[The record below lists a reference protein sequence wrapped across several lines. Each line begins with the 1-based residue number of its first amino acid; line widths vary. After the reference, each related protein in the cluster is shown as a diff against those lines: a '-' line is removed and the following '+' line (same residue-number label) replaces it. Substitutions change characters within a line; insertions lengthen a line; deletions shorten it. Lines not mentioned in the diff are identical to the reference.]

1 MDWYIVAAGVVGIFV
16 LYKLATARTRKAA
29 NTVAG
34 SLGVNRH
41 FVDQMLGAMGA
52 ERGKM
57 FVSTIASW
65 GDKENHGAY
74 TFVVYQIM
82 KNDSEQNI
90 KWWKLKLSENNIEP
104 NMDYGTAETAFM
116 YLRDAGAN
124 MGQID
129 EFLRVYNSVS

>member
-1 MDWYIVAAGVVGIFV
+1 MNWYIVAAGIIGIFV
-16 LYKLATARTRKAA
+16 FYKLATARTRKAA

-34 SLGVNRH
+34 SLGVKRH
-41 FVDQMLGAMGA
+41 FVDQMLGAMGS
-52 ERGKM
+52 ERGKI
-57 FVSTIASW
+57 FVSTIASR
-65 GDKENHGAY
+65 GDKESHGAY

-90 KWWKLKLSENNIEP
+90 KWWKSKLSENNIEP
-104 NMDYGTAETAFM
+104 NMDYGTAEIAFM

-124 MGQID
+124 MDQLD